1 MITSGLALA
10 LSALPLAYGANWDV
24 QVAPGGN
31 LVYNPEWV
39 AANPGD
45 TVTFS
50 FNPKAHTVTQSSFD
64 TPCISSQQ
72 FDTGFVNV
80 TAGSTPQTKI
90 FNVPEG
96 DTPLWFY
103 CRQVGHCG
111 QGMVFAINPPAD
123 PSPRSF
129 SAFKALA
136 IAQNGTASSSSSSS
150 GSSTSAAYTTPPPPQ
165 WQSATATV
173 TFNNSV
179 YTTTYTSYDGTPL
192 LIVTAVQH
200 HEAISNCAS
209 PTAPTP
215 TANPIDHTIQVGENG
230 LTYTESN
237 ITASIGDTVTFVFH
251 AKNHTV
257 TQSSFL
263 KPCIPLLES
272 TGVQGFA
279 SGFKPVAADATDLP
293 TFTITIND
301 TAPIWGYCGQTGHCA
316 AGMVFSINAVES
328 GPNNFAAFQNLAKQ
342 SNQTSSS
349 STGSSSTTD
358 TSSQNTPTSRPNSR
372 GFVSSQASLSLTIGV
387 VLCGFISLML

>member
-1 MITSGLALA
+1 MISKGLALA
-10 LSALPLAYGANWDV
+10 FSALPLALGANWDV
-24 QVAPGGN
+24 QVAPEGN
-31 LVYNPEWV
+31 LVYNPEWIT
-39 AANPGD
+39 ANPGD
-45 TVTFS
+45 TVTFT

-64 TPCISSQQ
+64 TPCVSSQQ

-80 TAGSTPQTKI
+80 TAGGPPQTKV

-96 DTPLWFY
+96 NTPLWFY

-136 IAQNGTASSSSSSS
+136 IAQNGTASSST
-150 GSSTSAAYTTPPPPQ
+150 GSAPASTFTTPPPPV
-165 WQSATATV
+165 WQTATATV

-179 YTTTYTSYDGTPL
+179 YTTTYTSYDGTP
-192 LIVTAVQH
+192 
-200 HEAISNCAS
+200 
-209 PTAPTP
+209 PPTP
-215 TANPIDHTIQVGENG
+215 TANPVDHRIQVGENG

-237 ITASIGDTVTFVFH
+237 ITASIGDTVTFEFH

-279 SGFKPVAADATDLP
+279 SGFKPVAPDATEFP

-328 GPNNFAAFQNLAKQ
+328 GPNNFEAFLNLAKQ
-342 SNQTSSS
+342 SNQTATSSD
-349 STGSSSTTD
+349 TGSSTSTSAS
-358 TSSQNTPTSRPNSR
+358 TSSTSTDRPNSR
-372 GFVSSQASLSLTIGV
+372 GFISSQASLPLTLGMGILAIV
-387 VLCGFISLML
+387 SFIL